1 MKSFFLT
8 LLFCSVA
15 VSASA
20 SAQEWRKDLPQAQL
34 LGSGEFTWW
43 GLSIYTAKLWHPHT
57 NFNADEDFAL
67 EITYH
72 KNISRERFVDA
83 SIDEM
88 KRLQGNKLT
97 PELIQTWRN
106 YMQKSFVDVKPGD
119 QLIGVKLAKRGVRFY
134 NKEKLISEINDE
146 PFTQAFFGIW
156 LDPRSKDQDL
166 RSRILGKT
174 K

>member
-1 MKSFFLT
+1 MKLFFAIS
-8 LLFCSVA
+8 LLCITSLCN
-15 VSASA
+15 SAY
-20 SAQEWRKDLPQAQL
+20 AQEWRKELPQAQL
-34 LGSGEFTWW
+34 AGAGEFTWW
-43 GLSIYTAKLWHPHT
+43 GLSIYTAKLWHAQT

-72 KNISRERFVDA
+72 KNISRERFVEA

-88 KRLQGNKLT
+88 KRLQGAKLS
-97 PELIQTWRN
+97 PEILQTWRA

-119 QLIGVKLAKRGVRFY
+119 QLIGVKLAKRGCRFY
-134 NKEKLISEINDE
+134 SKEKLISEINDE
-146 PFTQAFFGIW
+146 AFAQSFFAIW

-166 RSRILGKT
+166 RSRILGKL